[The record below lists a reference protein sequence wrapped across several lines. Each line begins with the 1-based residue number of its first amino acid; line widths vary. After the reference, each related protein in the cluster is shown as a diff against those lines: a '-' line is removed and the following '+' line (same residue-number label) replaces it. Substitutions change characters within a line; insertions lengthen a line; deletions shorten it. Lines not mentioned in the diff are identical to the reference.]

1 MTMQTPLPN
10 SFTASSNCDFVHDLL
25 EQCLARGEFSIPMLP
40 EVAIRVVRSRESSNA
55 QDLADIIHA
64 DPALTMYVL
73 RIAASAANRAAQP
86 ILTLPHAV
94 AWLGFDEVANIAF
107 TLALQGKMLD
117 VPGHQH
123 KARRLWRHSLASA
136 LWSRQLALMLARE
149 PGTSYLCGLLHNI
162 GKAVTLGAAHELA
175 RKSRK
180 ELFSEDYDSL
190 VETFHRDVA
199 ARVVTA
205 WQLPPPVLT
214 VVSRWEAYQ
223 NAGAAH
229 FECNIVNVAHRLADC
244 TLLESTHLA
253 RDLLIIDP
261 AYRDLGLSPEDG
273 MPLFDS
279 AADINAELDR
289 YLAP

>member
-1 MTMQTPLPN
+1 M
-10 SFTASSNCDFVHDLL
+10 
-25 EQCLARGEFSIPMLP
+25 RGEIPVPLLP
-40 EVAIRVVRSRESSNA
+40 EVAIRVVRLRESSNA
-55 QDLADIIHA
+55 QQLSDIINA

-73 RIAASAANRAAQP
+73 RIAASAPKRPATP
-86 ILTLPHAV
+86 IVSLPHAV

-136 LWSRQLALMLARE
+136 LWSRQLALMVARE
-149 PGTSYLCGLLHNI
+149 AGLSYLCGLLHNI
-162 GKAVTLGAAHELA
+162 GKAVTLGAVHDL
-175 RKSRK
+175 SRQSGK
-180 ELFSEDYDSL
+180 KLSSEDYDRL

-205 WQLPPPVLT
+205 WDLPPPILA
-214 VVSRWEAYQ
+214 VVCQWEAYE
-223 NAGAAH
+223 NAGAAA
-229 FECNIVNVAHRLADC
+229 FECNIVNLAHRLADC
-244 TLLESTHLA
+244 TLHDSTPLA
-253 RDLLIIDP
+253 RDLLTVDP
-261 AYRDLGLSPEDG
+261 AFRDLGLSPEDG
-273 MPLFDS
+273 LPLFDS

>member
-1 MTMQTPLPN
+1 MQIPMQTRCCE
-10 SFTASSNCDFVHDLL
+10 TSNCDFVHGLV
-25 EQCLARGEFSIPMLP
+25 EQSLARDEFAVPLLP
-40 EVAIRVVRSRESSNA
+40 EVAVRVVRTRDSCNA
-55 QDLADIIHA
+55 QQLSDIINA

-73 RIAASAANRAAQP
+73 RIAASAANRPATP
-86 ILTLPHAV
+86 IASLHHAV

-136 LWSRQLALMLARE
+136 LWSRQLALMVARE
-149 PGTSYLCGLLHNI
+149 AGLCYLCGLLHNI

-175 RKSRK
+175 QRSGKKLS
-180 ELFSEDYDSL
+180 SEDYDRL

-199 ARVVTA
+199 ARVVSA
-205 WQLPPPVLT
+205 WGLPPPILT
-214 VVSRWEAYQ
+214 VVTQWEAYE
-223 NAGAAH
+223 NAGAAL
-229 FECNIVNVAHRLADC
+229 FECNIVNVAHRLADS

-253 RDLLIIDP
+253 RDLLVADP

-279 AADINAELDR
+279 AAEINAELDR